1 MDASGANRDGCLST
15 LLCMR
20 LDCIGLDAVEIVL
33 AAVVKGR
40 MGKKKKERKKDQVLQ
55 FITTVRYLC
64 HGCDRKSNKL
74 G

>member
-1 MDASGANRDGCLST
+1 MDAGGANRDGCLST

-40 MGKKKKERKKDQVLQ
+40 MGKKKKEKKIRFYNSL
-55 FITTVRYLC
+55 LW
-64 HGCDRKSNKL
+64 
-74 G
+74 

>member
-1 MDASGANRDGCLST
+1 VDAGGANRDGCLST

-55 FITTVRYLC
+55 FITMVRYLC